1 MRASQWLLGL
11 ATSFAIVATVAS
23 GCGGSTNGTT
33 PLDSG
38 APDVTT
44 DHVAEAA
51 TPEAASEAAPQDT
64 GSDACAIDASLSDIP
79 DAAIGDAGATTETCF
94 SCIQTNC
101 GSELTACNADC
112 TCKTDVATLI
122 TCIASGAGAETC
134 GAGVLGGNDTA
145 ATALLE
151 CIAGPLLG
159 GSGPGCLTQCG
170 FTLPGDGGGHEGGEA
185 GTAEGGTDGGD
196 GGDGAAEQ

>member
-11 ATSFAIVATVAS
+11 ATTSAIVAAVAS
-23 GCGGSTNGTT
+23 GCGGSTNSGGPT
-33 PLDSG
+33 DSG
-38 APDVTT
+38 TSDVTA
-44 DHVAEAA
+44 DHTEAAAAEAA
-51 TPEAASEAAPQDT
+51 ADTSPPQDT
-64 GSDACAIDASLSDIP
+64 GSDACAIDASLTSIP
-79 DAAIGDAGATTETCF
+79 DAAIGDAGATTEGCF
-94 SCIQTNC
+94 SCIEANC
-101 GSELTACNADC
+101 GSDLAACNADC

-122 TCIASGAGAETC
+122 GCIASGASAVTC
-134 GAGVLGGNDTA
+134 GSGVLGGNDTA

-170 FTLPGDGGGHEGGEA
+170 FTLPSDGGGKEGGE
-185 GTAEGGTDGGD
+185 GGGGEGGGGD